1 MNLIKDDDGEWHGN
15 GGSVNSPRIVW
26 NSELVH
32 KVIKFLEQGL
42 QPNMRN
48 PYGSFKDK
56 KGSFAG
62 WTVARSDPETLDL
75 LKNIE
80 YFNSTLKH
88 RRLKAS
94 VVCSYEEEGIAC
106 LAVIKFSPNMY
117 YVFAPNNSNSYDF
130 IIVEKFTPSKEEAL
144 TSAKNLNLNKVDYNV
159 DYGMKIGEFKVM
171 LADRTTLSFKL
182 HNTGRVPL
190 RIKGFDVYFNER
202 KVAFDDLLHVTGKE
216 VDVDSNKE
224 VVLELSDYYDNLC
237 DLIGGKLKVV
247 VYYDAPRFKCNYEI
261 DSLSETSVEIN
272 RSSKVYYELIV
283 TNPEN
288 DLFVYSA
295 QPRVNKNNRL
305 DLHVGYD
312 EGVLRTFIYSKMK
325 DIKRKD
331 LKKAILEL
339 NVMKING
346 DGMFIGVYELPYDWN
361 PEKVSWSFQPRLGKL
376 VSKEFINRTG
386 IYKFDITKYVLE
398 EPGYGFAL
406 VDDNE
411 ESAGDVVFSA
421 LESDEKPKIKLY
433 YKTNESLGELCSGI
447 FKLQ

>member
-1 MNLIKDDDGEWHGN
+1 
-15 GGSVNSPRIVW
+15 
-26 NSELVH
+26 
-32 KVIKFLEQGL
+32 
-42 QPNMRN
+42 
-48 PYGSFKDK
+48 
-56 KGSFAG
+56 
-62 WTVARSDPETLDL
+62 
-75 LKNIE
+75 
-80 YFNSTLKH
+80 
-88 RRLKAS
+88 
-94 VVCSYEEEGIAC
+94 
-106 LAVIKFSPNMY
+106 
-117 YVFAPNNSNSYDF
+117 
-130 IIVEKFTPSKEEAL
+130 
-144 TSAKNLNLNKVDYNV
+144 LNKVDYNV

-171 LADRTTLSFKL
+171 LADRITLSFKL

-190 RIKGFDVYFNER
+190 RIKGFDVYFNEGR
-202 KVAFDDLLHVTGKE
+202 VAFDDLLHVTGKE

-272 RSSKVYYELIV
+272 SSSKVYYKLIV

-295 QPRVNKNNRL
+295 QPHVNKNNRL

-346 DGMFIGVYELPYDWN
+346 DGMFIGVYELPYDWS

-406 VDDNE
+406 VADNE
-411 ESAGDVVFSA
+411 ESAGDVVFNA
-421 LESDEKPKIKLY
+421 LESDEKPEIELY
-433 YKTNESLGELCSGI
+433 YKTNESLGDLCSGI